1 MDGRAITDSWWG
13 MSNPP
18 VYEWP
23 EVLSITGID
32 MRAKGDVYF
41 YKICTSGVP
50 MHTKLTLRLEEK
62 VIEQAKQYAQHTGKS
77 LSQIV
82 SEYFLLLG
90 SKSADSVK
98 LTPTVSKLRGS
109 LNKNAGDQ
117 EDYRKY
123 LSQKHR

>member
-1 MDGRAITDSWWG
+1 
-13 MSNPP
+13 
-18 VYEWP
+18 
-23 EVLSITGID
+23 
-32 MRAKGDVYF
+32 
-41 YKICTSGVP
+41 

-62 VIEQAKQYAQHTGKS
+62 VIEQAKQYARHTGKS

-90 SKSADSVK
+90 AKSTDAAK
-98 LTPTVSKLRGS
+98 LSPTVSKLRGS

-123 LSQKHR
+123 LSQKHQ